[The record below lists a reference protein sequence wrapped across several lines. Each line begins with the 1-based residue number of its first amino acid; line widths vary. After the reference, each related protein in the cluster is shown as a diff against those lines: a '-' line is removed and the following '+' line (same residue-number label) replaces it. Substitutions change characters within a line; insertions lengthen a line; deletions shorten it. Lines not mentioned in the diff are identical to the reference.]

1 MNGPEHYREA
11 EHCLMR
17 SGEYEPQIA
26 DLYVKQAQVHA
37 TLALAAA
44 QTIVGDDDVM
54 RCPHGM
60 VICGL
65 CGYGIPAGD
74 GGRA

>member
-37 TLALAAA
+37 TLAHVAALIDA
-44 QTIVGDDDVM
+44 ADSNVDRLVW
-54 RCPHGM
+54 
-60 VICGL
+60 
-65 CGYGIPAGD
+65 AGH
-74 GGRA
+74 RWSEVTE

>member
-1 MNGPEHYREA
+1 MNGPQHYREA

-37 TLALAAA
+37 TLAQVAALIDTA
-44 QTIVGDDDVM
+44 DQGADQM
-54 RCPHGM
+54 RWP
-60 VICGL
+60 
-65 CGYGIPAGD
+65 GYEWIEAIQ
-74 GGRA
+74 